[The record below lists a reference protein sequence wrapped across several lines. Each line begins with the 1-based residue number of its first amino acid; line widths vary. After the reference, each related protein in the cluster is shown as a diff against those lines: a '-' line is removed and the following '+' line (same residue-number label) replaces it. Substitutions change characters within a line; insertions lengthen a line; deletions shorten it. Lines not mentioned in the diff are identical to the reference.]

1 MQKKHFTFTLM
12 LFICLMLIG
21 HATFNVYGNANTIDH
36 RINCMKS
43 ETSTHSNELIFQET
57 NDTLPS
63 RPILSIRKTIN
74 ATIDD
79 KTYKI
84 EPNQWLKV
92 TSIIKNIGN
101 RTAYNLTIT
110 EPLLPSLVSKTIG
123 YYSRSFV
130 EVDINATI
138 YFDYYLL
145 ILKEGKFA
153 IDSTTIEYQNKNGH
167 EYSAYSQRFE
177 LTSIL
182 PEKVEAIETDLW
194 LNVLWYSLGIGG
206 FFIIIVTTQYIYEK
220 IQKGK
225 EQKSR
230 MSKGPTKKIS
240 ETKKKRKIEKK
251 KR

>member
-1 MQKKHFTFTLM
+1 MQKKHFTFTLI
-12 LFICLMLIG
+12 LFICLMFIG
-21 HATFNVYGNANTIDH
+21 SSIFNVYGNANTIDQ

-43 ETSTHSNELIFQET
+43 ETSNHSDKSILQET

-63 RPILSIRKTIN
+63 RPILSIRKSIN

-79 KTYKI
+79 KTYKT

-92 TSIIKNIGN
+92 TIVIKNIGN

-110 EPLLPSLVSKTIG
+110 EPLLPSLVSKTID
-123 YYSRSFV
+123 YYSRNFV

-145 ILKEGKFA
+145 IVKEGKFA
-153 IDSTTIEYQNKNGH
+153 IESTTIEYQNNKGH

-182 PEKVEAIETDLW
+182 PEKVEIIEADLW
-194 LNVLWYSLGIGG
+194 LNVLWYSLAIGG
-206 FFIIIVTTQYIYEK
+206 FFIIIITTQYIYEK
-220 IQKGK
+220 IQEGK
-225 EQKSR
+225 SKKSKK
-230 MSKGPTKKIS
+230 SKEPARKIS
-240 ETKKKRKIEKK
+240 EAKKKRKIEKRK
-251 KR
+251 K